1 MRTDYIS
8 SLDARREPQP
18 PAAREPSR
26 VAELRG
32 LMAWILSSW
41 LRPAD
46 AEAGWEQRVGREAR
60 LP

>member
-1 MRTDYIS
+1 
-8 SLDARREPQP
+8 
-18 PAAREPSR
+18 